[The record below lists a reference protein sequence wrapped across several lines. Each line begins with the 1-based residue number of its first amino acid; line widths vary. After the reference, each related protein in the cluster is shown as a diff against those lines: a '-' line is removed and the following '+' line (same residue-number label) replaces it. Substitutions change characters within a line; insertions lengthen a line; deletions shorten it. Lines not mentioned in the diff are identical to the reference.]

1 MSISST
7 DVEGVMP
14 QKETAQTTC
23 VIYDPADGSIV
34 LMHTVV
40 RLRGAAPGAPGAD
53 ETDARSIL
61 ARRNED
67 RREFLALHV
76 NADDVQP
83 GFKYRVSRGKLT
95 AENPSRRPARS
106 DAPQTVRRTRRRE
119 TRRR

>member
-1 MSISST
+1 MVFGRRFTPLAVST
-7 DVEGVMP
+7 VLAAALAVTIP
-14 QKETAQTTC
+14 AASAATA
-23 VIYDPADGSIV
+23 AAA
-34 LMHTVV
+34 TV
-40 RLRGAAPGAPGAD
+40 APGAPGAD
-53 ETDARSIL
+53 EADARSIL

-106 DAPQTVRRTRRRE
+106 DAPQTVRRARRRE